1 MINVLKKNKA
11 DIVTGPQFSKSN
23 NLFLKVIERNFKNG
37 SKIKWAS
44 TNNVFFKSSTIKN
57 NLKFSSLLNKTG
69 GEDQLFFLNLFKI
82 GKNFY
87 WNSHAPVYELRD
99 QKRENFMWF
108 FKRNLRYGTSSI
120 IIYRNLYGVF
130 YGNF

>member
-1 MINVLKKNKA
+1 MNVLKKNKA

-23 NLFLKVIERNFKNG
+23 NLFLKVMERNFKNG

-69 GEDQLFFLNLFKI
+69 GEDQLFFLNYLKLVRLFTGTPMLQFMNLEIKKEKI
-82 GKNFY
+82 SCGFSK
-87 WNSHAPVYELRD
+87 E
-99 QKRENFMWF
+99 
-108 FKRNLRYGTSSI
+108 I
-120 IIYRNLYGVF
+120 
-130 YGNF
+130 